1 VILDL
6 IVVGVAFA
14 GVIFVV
20 RWWITRLENRQ
31 PSGDSDS
38 GFSMWSQDVYDGPR
52 TSGHAALINTGSE
65 MAAVLDS
72 SDWEREGARNTIE
85 HANASD
91 MGSLDSRIETDS
103 FSSDT
108 SNSSDSSSSD
118 SDFSDSSDMGG
129 LDN

>member
-1 VILDL
+1 VIVDL

-20 RWWITRLENRQ
+20 RWWITHFENRQ
-31 PSGDSDS
+31 SPTEGDS

-52 TSGHAALINTGSE
+52 TSVNDASSSVG
-65 MAAVLDS
+65 MAVA
-72 SDWEREGARNTIE
+72 SDWEREASRNAPE
-85 HANASD
+85 QNDAGASD

-103 FSSDT
+103 FSSSTD
-108 SNSSDSSSSD
+108 N
-118 SDFSDSSDMGG
+118 SDFSSSSDMGG